1 MPFEDTD
8 DIAADI
14 RSAIEADASPSPIVE
29 PVTGSEA
36 TGEAESAVQQ
46 SSEEAAA
53 RARDEQGRF
62 ARKEEVAK
70 PPEQAQ
76 PVVASPVAP
85 AEPPTETIPPPHSA
99 TAAVKAAWDSYP
111 LEIRKELVRIEQ
123 EAQKGKTEWQS
134 RGEKLNRF
142 EALFAPHREKFAVQG
157 LDEFSAITALLNAQ
171 TYLERDPNGAI
182 AYLARQFGANPLS
195 GRQDPGQQQFQQ
207 PQPQLDPHILT
218 LSQQV
223 QSLQQTLAQQ
233 QQARETEEFGK
244 VQSDVEVFRKDNL
257 YFDNV
262 KLTMGKLI
270 QAGEATGLQDAY
282 DKACWAN
289 PEIRALLIAAQAPK
303 PAPPVAPPQSGTP
316 AGLSVTG
323 SPGLSKQGG
332 QADPNSSIEDD
343 VRTAIAMVSGRV

>member
-14 RSAIEADASPSPIVE
+14 RSAIESEAAPPPIQE
-29 PVTGSEA
+29 PVQPPEA
-36 TGEAESAVQQ
+36 TGEAESTAKQ

-53 RARDEQGRF
+53 RARDEKGRF
-62 ARKEEVAK
+62 APKEEVAK
-70 PPEQAQ
+70 SVEQAQ
-76 PVVASPVAP
+76 PNTASPVAP

-134 RGEKLNRF
+134 KGERLNRF
-142 EALFAPHREKFAVQG
+142 EALIAPHREKFAVQG
-157 LDEFSAITALLNAQ
+157 LDEFSAVNALLNAQ
-171 TYLERDPNGAI
+171 TMLERNPNEAI
-182 AYLARQFGANPLS
+182 AYLARQYGATLPS
-195 GRQDPGQQQFQQ
+195 GRQDPGQPQFQQ

-233 QQARETEEFGK
+233 QQAQEAEALGK
-244 VQSDVEVFRKDNL
+244 VQSDVAEFRANNL

-262 KLTMGKLI
+262 KVEMGKLI
-270 QAGEATGLQDAY
+270 QAGLATDLADAY
-282 DKACWAN
+282 DKACFAN
-289 PEIRALLIAAQAPK
+289 PEIRNLRIAEMAPK
-303 PAPPVAPPQSGTP
+303 PAPVAPPPQSGTP

-332 QADPNSSIEDD
+332 QVDPNSSIEDD
-343 VRTAIAMVSGRV
+343 VRTAFAMVQGRV